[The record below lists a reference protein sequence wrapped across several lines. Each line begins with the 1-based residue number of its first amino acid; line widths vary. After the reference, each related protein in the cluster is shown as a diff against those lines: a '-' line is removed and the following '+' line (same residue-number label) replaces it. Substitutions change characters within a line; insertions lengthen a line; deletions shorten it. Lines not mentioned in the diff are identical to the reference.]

1 MLATTIID
9 PLLSSPT
16 QVQRHDTDMAAT
28 FEPMALP
35 PPPQLDSLSYSSCSD
50 GEGGSSLYFDQR
62 GQEDDC
68 ASPSVE
74 QQTDHEH
81 ATQQQHEEEEEEE
94 DITPFEKLMN
104 RGNYL
109 RQLRA
114 LELADEMERNA
125 TSLSRDDGEEKKE
138 EMIMSTTTT
147 GLEVQED
154 HVYTITTTTSNTAT
168 TNNSSNKVKVLE
180 YNSYLAHQRYYDD
193 LKHVDI
199 TYIDY
204 GYFPHNNNSSGGKG
218 MEEEEGGGRVVIEQ
232 RKRLGKGGLCWDAAF
247 ILGEHVISLEEEW
260 NNRSN
265 SSNSSKKRT
274 PANVLELGAGTGL
287 CGIMVGKATN
297 SHVTITD
304 LPELQDLMTENVRR
318 NFGHDVK
325 EDVGN
330 VDDANDDVELSDEER
345 KLITHLDGTKS
356 KGTVKSRVL
365 RWGNEEDYFLQEE
378 DQQQQ
383 QQLGEQQAYDVIIG
397 ADIVASLY
405 DPIALAQTLHAL
417 CGPTTKIYISSKS
430 RLDKPHEEF
439 DTEMTRLFTK
449 VVKKVCPC
457 SRLKTPNVFIIEAE
471 GKRDII

>member
-16 QVQRHDTDMAAT
+16 QVHRHDTDMAAT

-35 PPPQLDSLSYSSCSD
+35 PPPQLDSLSYSSCSND
-50 GEGGSSLYFDQR
+50 GDGDENGSLYFDQKE
-62 GQEDDC
+62 QEDDC
-68 ASPSVE
+68 ASTSAE
-74 QQTDHEH
+74 QQTYDEH

-94 DITPFEKLMN
+94 DITPFEQLMN

-114 LELADEMERNA
+114 LELADEMERNG
-125 TSLSRDDGEEKKE
+125 TLSLSRDDGEEKKE
-138 EMIMSTTTT
+138 EMTAAAT
-147 GLEVQED
+147 GLEEKLQED
-154 HVYTITTTTSNTAT
+154 HVYTITTTTCNTAT
-168 TNNSSNKVKVLE
+168 NNNNSNKVKVLE

-204 GYFPHNNNSSGGKG
+204 GYFPHNNNNNNNNNNSGEGKK
-218 MEEEEGGGRVVIEQ
+218 EEGGGRVVIEQ
-232 RKRLGKGGLCWDAAF
+232 RKRLGKGGFCWDAAF

-260 NNRSN
+260 NSSSN
-265 SSNSSKKRT
+265 SSNSNKERT
-274 PANVLELGAGTGL
+274 SANVLELGAGTGI

-304 LPELQDLMTENVRR
+304 LPELQDLMAENVRR
-318 NFGHDVK
+318 NFGDA
-325 EDVGN
+325 
-330 VDDANDDVELSDEER
+330 DDFAAELSDEER
-345 KLITHLDGTKS
+345 KLISHLDGTKS
-356 KGTVKSRVL
+356 KGTVKSRIL
-365 RWGNEEDYFLQEE
+365 RWGNEEDYFLEEE

-383 QQLGEQQAYDVIIG
+383 HGGQQVYDVIIG

>member
-1 MLATTIID
+1 MLATT
-9 PLLSSPT
+9 
-16 QVQRHDTDMAAT
+16 
-28 FEPMALP
+28 
-35 PPPQLDSLSYSSCSD
+35 
-50 GEGGSSLYFDQR
+50 
-62 GQEDDC
+62 
-68 ASPSVE
+68 
-74 QQTDHEH
+74 
-81 ATQQQHEEEEEEE
+81 
-94 DITPFEKLMN
+94 
-104 RGNYL
+104 
-109 RQLRA
+109 
-114 LELADEMERNA
+114 
-125 TSLSRDDGEEKKE
+125 
-138 EMIMSTTTT
+138 TTAT
-147 GLEVQED
+147 GLEETLQED
-154 HVYTITTTTSNTAT
+154 HVYTITTTTSSNTV
-168 TNNSSNKVKVLE
+168 TNNNSNNKVKVLE

-204 GYFPHNNNSSGGKG
+204 GYFPHNNNNGSGNKGKK
-218 MEEEEGGGRVVIEQ
+218 EEEGGRVVIEQ
-232 RKRLGKGGLCWDAAF
+232 RKRLGKGGFCWDAAF

-260 NNRSN
+260 NNRSVN
-265 SSNSSKKRT
+265 SNSNKKRT

-304 LPELQDLMTENVRR
+304 LPELQDLMAENVRR
-318 NFGHDVK
+318 NFGHDDVK
-325 EDVGN
+325 EKEGN
-330 VDDANDDVELSDEER
+330 LDDTYDCADDVVVLSDEER

-365 RWGNEEDYFLQEE
+365 RWGNEEDYFLQED

-383 QQLGEQQAYDVIIG
+383 QHGEQQAYDVIIG

-471 GKRDII
+471 GKRGII